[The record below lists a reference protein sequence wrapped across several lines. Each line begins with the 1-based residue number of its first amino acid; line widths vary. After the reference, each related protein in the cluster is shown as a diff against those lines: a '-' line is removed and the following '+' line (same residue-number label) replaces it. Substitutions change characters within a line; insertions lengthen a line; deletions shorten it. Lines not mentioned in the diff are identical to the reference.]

1 MFRIRTH
8 AASPSDS
15 PTVGLKAQDPVMTSK
30 SHVGMSVTIASELH
44 GTKQSCSSGH
54 SSLLFDR
61 GNIQELWKK
70 RRFGLEGQT
79 YTKDQKHTVHIL
91 TYSSCYLTSYHIPKK
106 HRNPAARCG
115 GSPPCDFPGLWPA
128 CSIERADVLGFRC
141 SQDSYC
147 TGVQVQS
154 KN

>member
-1 MFRIRTH
+1 
-8 AASPSDS
+8 
-15 PTVGLKAQDPVMTSK
+15 
-30 SHVGMSVTIASELH
+30 MSGTIASELH
-44 GTKQSCSSGH
+44 GTKQSCSCGH

-61 GNIQELWKK
+61 RHIQELWKK

-79 YTKDQKHTVHIL
+79 YTKDQKAHYTNLYIVRAV
-91 TYSSCYLTSYHIPKK
+91 SRHIPKKKK
-106 HRNPAARCG
+106 HRNPAATCA

-154 KN
+154 KNRKKRSVNQPMPSCLGITTE